1 MNETLR
7 KAPAGELRER
17 GFSSYLPVVVTCAV
31 MCGIPC
37 ALAISCSSI
46 MMPAVAAGIGCKV
59 SDISLNQSFSFIC
72 AFLVSPLVGRWF
84 EKFDARK
91 LMAAGVLVLAA
102 VFIMQAFATQAWMF
116 WVTGFVSG
124 LGTTIL
130 LGIAPP
136 VLINRWFKKR
146 VGLLMGI
153 VLAFTGIGGVIFI
166 PISQAIIDAGGY
178 QLCYIVWTIITLV
191 IGLPMSL
198 LAIRSYPEDRGL
210 LPYGYAEAKENAQ
223 SGSEATAT
231 SVPVSRAMRSSI
243 FWLLALFCL
252 LVNFTVKISF
262 MFPTYVNGLQAVG
275 VAVIISGAMLS
286 TLAMAGQAIGKIL
299 LGLVSDLSVSKAV
312 LASCIVGIVGI
323 LGCWFGST
331 TVLMPIGG
339 FAFGFFYASCLVLAP
354 MVVRGVLGSGRNYPI
369 FWSRLNAVATLGSAT
384 GIYFW
389 AFISEQFGGFGAD
402 FIVAIAMLAIIAVL
416 GLWLMSKKDALPRET
431 DEEIEAEEAACK
443 AKEA

>member
-1 MNETLR
+1 MSETIV
-7 KAPAGELRER
+7 KKEVGELEER
-17 GFSSYLPVVVTCAV
+17 GFSSYLPVIVTCAV
-31 MCGIPC
+31 MCGVPC
-37 ALAISCSSI
+37 AMQVSCASI
-46 MMPAVAAGIGCKV
+46 MMPAVADGIGCKV
-59 SDISLNQSFSFIC
+59 SDMSLNQSFSFIC

-84 EKFDARK
+84 ERFDARK

-102 VFIMQAFATQAWMF
+102 VFVIQAFATAAWVF
-116 WVTGFVSG
+116 WITGFISG

-166 PISQAIIDAGGY
+166 PISQAILDTLGY
-178 QLCYIVWTIITLV
+178 QACYFIWTAITLV
-191 IGLPMSL
+191 ICLPL
-198 LAIRSYPEDRGL
+198 AVFAIRSYPEDKGL
-210 LPYGYAEAKENAQ
+210 LPYGYAEAQENAQ
-223 SGSEATAT
+223 SGTEATAT
-231 SVPVSRAMRSSI
+231 SVRVSDAMRSSI
-243 FWLLALFCL
+243 FWVMAIFCL

-262 MFPTYVNGLQAVG
+262 MFPTYVNGLQAAG
-275 VAVIISGAMLS
+275 VAVIITGAILS

-299 LGLVSDLSVSKAV
+299 LGFVSDLSVSKAV
-312 LASCIVGIVGI
+312 VASCVVGILGI
-323 LGCWFGST
+323 LGCWFGPT
-331 TVLMPIGG
+331 TVLMPLGG

-354 MVVRGVLGSGRNYPI
+354 MVVRSVLGSGRNYPV

-402 FIVAIAMLAIIAVL
+402 FSVAIVMLAGIAVL
-416 GLWLMSKKDALPRET
+416 GLWLMSKKNALPRAT
-431 DEEIEAEEAACK
+431 DEEIEAEEQAKLKQAA
-443 AKEA
+443 